1 MKIKLGV
8 SVIIVLSL
16 LCTVQMA
23 AASEDY
29 VIGEGDL
36 LKITVYDNPD
46 LTFEGRVS
54 GEGKITF
61 PLIGEIELRDL
72 TATEAQKKIT
82 ALLEDGYIIKPLVS
96 VFIQESKASFV
107 YVNGEVKNPG
117 AYRISKGMT
126 VLKAITVAGG
136 FTPKSGESRT
146 KIIRKADK
154 GEVTIKAKMDD
165 LVLPDDIIYVPESI
179 F

>member
-1 MKIKLGV
+1 MKMRATL
-8 SVIIVLSL
+8 IIALFL
-16 LCTVQMA
+16 LCAVSLA
-23 AASEDY
+23 AAAEDY

-61 PLIGEIELRDL
+61 PLIGELVLRGL

-82 ALLEDGYIIKPLVS
+82 ALLEDGYVNKPQVS
-96 VFIQESKASFV
+96 VFIQESKASYV

-117 AYRISKGMT
+117 VYKVSSGMT
-126 VLKAITVAGG
+126 VLKSITVAGG
-136 FTPKSGESRT
+136 FTSKAGEGRT
-146 KIIRKADK
+146 KIIRKTAK
-154 GEVTIKAKMDD
+154 GEVTLKASMDD
-165 LVLPDDIIYVPESI
+165 LVLPDDIIYVPESM